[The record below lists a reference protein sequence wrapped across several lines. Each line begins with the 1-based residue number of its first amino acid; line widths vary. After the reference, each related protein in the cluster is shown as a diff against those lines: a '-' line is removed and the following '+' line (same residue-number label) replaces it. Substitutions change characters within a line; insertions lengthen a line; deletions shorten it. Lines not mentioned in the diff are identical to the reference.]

1 MHHLDDLSGCN
12 GEIRVRD
19 TSSEQE
25 ASCSIMFPSMA
36 FQAVYTVWV
45 MGNMCR
51 QLHLRLA
58 AARLSSVV
66 QYSMSLLD
74 LLPHPRQKTFHDLS
88 QSGLLEVLKISRM
101 KANYIAFYLFP
112 IGQH

>member
-1 MHHLDDLSGCN
+1 M
-12 GEIRVRD
+12 RD
-19 TSSEQE
+19 SSSEQE

-66 QYSMSLLD
+66 QYGISLLG
-74 LLPHPRQKTFHDLS
+74 LLPNPSQKTFHDLS
-88 QSGLLEVLKISRM
+88 QSGLLEVLRDFQNEGKLHC
-101 KANYIAFYLFP
+101 FYLYP